1 MLSRQLLRERF
12 EEVSELLMLRGTEPG
27 MLDEWRRLDRDRRA
41 TLVEV
46 ENLKNQR
53 NEASKAIGKIKQGGG
68 DAAEEIAQVASL
80 KGEVGALQ
88 NRLAAVDGELR
99 HVELRLPNVPD
110 SSVPHGADE
119 GANRVE
125 RVVGTPAVRD
135 FEPKPHWEVGTD
147 LGILDFE
154 RAAKLAGA
162 RFAVYRGAGAQ
173 LERALIS
180 FMLRLHSQEHGYEE
194 IIPPYIVNE
203 DSLLMTT
210 QLPKFE
216 EDLFK
221 LEGTSYY
228 LSPTSEVQLANL
240 HRGEVLE
247 EAELPLRYTA
257 FTPCFRAEAGSYG
270 RDVRGLIRLHQF
282 HKVELVQLTHPDR
295 SEEALEEIA
304 AQAEKVLQ
312 LLELPYRVLTLS
324 TGDMG
329 FGSARTYDLE
339 VWLPAQG
346 EYREISSCS
355 NCRDFQARRGDIRF
369 RPSDGGRTRL
379 VHTLNGSALAAGR
392 TTVAILENYQ
402 QADGSVVVP
411 EVLRPWMGGVEKI
424 EKK

>member
-80 KGEVGALQ
+80 KGEVEALE

-162 RFAVYRGAGAQ
+162 RFVVYRGAGAQ

>member
-12 EEVSELLMLRGTEPG
+12 EEVSELLTLRGTEPG

-80 KGEVGALQ
+80 KGEVEALE

-203 DSLLMTT
+203 DSLLTTT

>member
-1 MLSRQLLRERF
+1 
-12 EEVSELLMLRGTEPG
+12 

-80 KGEVGALQ
+80 KGEVEALE

-125 RVVGTPAVRD
+125 RVVGTPAARD

-162 RFAVYRGAGAQ
+162 RFVVYRGAGAQ

-304 AQAEKVLQ
+304 AQAERVLQ

>member
-12 EEVSELLMLRGTEPG
+12 EEVSELLTLRGTEPG

-80 KGEVGALQ
+80 KGEVEALQ

-125 RVVGTPAVRD
+125 RVVGTPAARD